1 MSALTRPAVVLAM
14 TLALAAAGTPRSAG
28 LDEIPHR
35 SGAGVRAVADGARA
49 KTPREATTVLT
60 GATAEEL
67 ALTASA
73 TLFDHAPLVLLAAA
87 GEPDA
92 QGAAAPF
99 AARLGAPLLLTPAM
113 ASTDDALTRELD
125 RLGVRSLLTFG
136 AAPRQWSV
144 ASGGDWEVV
153 TAPAAATEI
162 VGVPAAAQG
171 AGDDGPLVGSQDG
184 PAPLVGEEK
193 ATPVSRLGQREL
205 LATEPAGAVLVL
217 ASSDEANLAA
227 TATARGSGASV
238 HVLAVPDPRSDSGV
252 IADLANKPARPVVA
266 LGADFG
272 SPEQL
277 RLRIDTAA
285 TGLELPGGGQLL
297 FPGRRMVALYG
308 TPGSAALGVLGEQPL
323 EATLARAKR
332 VAADYAPLS
341 DVPVVPALEIIATVA
356 SSDPGGDGNYSSEG
370 SVERLQPWVE
380 QAGAAG
386 IYVVLDL
393 QPGRTDFLTQAQR
406 YEELVALP
414 NVGVALDPEWRLRA
428 GQRHMAQTGSVGIG
442 EVNEVVT
449 WLADLTRERKLPQ
462 KLLIVHQFRLSMIA
476 GRESLDTSRE
486 ELAIVI
492 HVDGNGSP
500 PLKQRTW
507 RTLTASPPA
516 GSWLGWKNF
525 YDEDTPM
532 LTPTETMAVRP
543 TPFFISYQ

>member
-1 MSALTRPAVVLAM
+1 
-14 TLALAAAGTPRSAG
+14 
-28 LDEIPHR
+28 
-35 SGAGVRAVADGARA
+35 VADGARA
-49 KTPREATTVLT
+49 KTPREATTILT
-60 GATAEEL
+60 GATAAEL

-92 QGAAAPF
+92 QAAAAPF
-99 AARLGAPLLLTPAM
+99 AARLGAPLLLTPAT

-125 RLGVRSLLTFG
+125 RLGVSTLLTFG
-136 AAPRQWSV
+136 AAPRQWSA

-153 TAPAAATEI
+153 AAPAAATEV
-162 VGVPAAAQG
+162 VGVPAAPG

-184 PAPLVGEEK
+184 PAPLVGAEM

-238 HVLAVPDPRSDSGV
+238 HVLAVPDPRSDTGV
-252 IADLANKPARPVVA
+252 IADLANNPARPVVV
-266 LGADFG
+266 LGAGFG

-277 RLRIDTAA
+277 RGRIDTAA

-308 TPGSAALGVLGEQPL
+308 TPGSAALGVLGEQSL

-370 SVERLQPWVE
+370 SVERLRPWVE

-393 QPGRTDFLTQAQR
+393 QPGRTDFLTQAQL

-414 NVGVALDPEWRLRA
+414 NVGLALDPEWRLRA
-428 GQRHMAQTGSVGIG
+428 GQRHLAQTGSVGIG

-500 PLKQRTW
+500 PLKQSTW